1 MDAVRIAIDGPG
13 GAGKSTLAKRLAKDL
28 GFLYIDTGALY
39 RAIAYDMLRAGCE
52 EEAQILERLPSLKIS
67 LRQINGEGHV
77 FVGDEDVTDR
87 IRTPKVSM
95 RASVV
100 SAMPQVRAFLL
111 DMQRDTARAQSVV
124 MDGRDIATVVLPDAQ
139 VKIFLTAT
147 PQKRAERRYLE
158 MRQKGD
164 DSQTYEE
171 VLRDVIERDER
182 DTTRA
187 AAPLRQAHDAVL
199 LDTTEMDLDTAE
211 EALLRICREKL
222 PR

>member
-111 DMQRDTARAQSVV
+111 DMQRDTAREQSVV

-187 AAPLRQAHDAVL
+187 AAPLRQAPDAVL

>member
-39 RAIAYDMLRAGCE
+39 RAVAYDMLRAGCE

-111 DMQRDTARAQSVV
+111 DMQRDTAREQSVV

-187 AAPLRQAHDAVL
+187 AAPLRQAPDAVL
-199 LDTTEMDLDTAE
+199 LDTTEMDLDAAE